1 MLSHC
6 NCLCDVRRPLM
17 SSKRLLS
24 SLKALS
30 TNHIHQVVNQWLQGA
45 IATAA
50 PPPLQAG
57 VQSPPVPHPAAGAAV
72 AGQPPAAPS
81 PLAAGALAA
90 EGAAGGGQS
99 EALRATSGPPRGPQ
113 KAPRGPQESQKRP
126 QEVLKIYPG
135 GFLHASSGYAP
146 SSCNEPASATSW
158 ASCVSSRP
166 IIYASR

>member
-1 MLSHC
+1 MTIFPIEHHAQCRHNDALALLNNAVLGKGLLAQQVKSI
-6 NCLCDVRRPLM
+6 LDKSTLPYYRLM
-17 SSKRLLS
+17 EAHRQIHGVVELTPQEARNQFNEEWDNG
-24 SLKALS
+24 LKALS

-90 EGAAGGGQS
+90 EGAAGGGLR
-99 EALRATSGPPRGPQ
+99 EAARENEDEG
-113 KAPRGPQESQKRP
+113 E
-126 QEVLKIYPG
+126 EVDG
-135 GFLHASSGYAP
+135 
-146 SSCNEPASATSW
+146 
-158 ASCVSSRP
+158 
-166 IIYASR
+166 